1 MDIEQL
7 NIQVDSDIRKAD
19 SGLQALTSKINTL
32 ASAMGKI
39 ERMNTQSVSNSLNTF
54 SHAMQ
59 RMSSIKAPD
68 YNRLAKGLDRLG
80 NVNHAN
86 IQSVAN
92 ALTPFATSV
101 NLLNTASFDNKNI
114 QNLINSLTRLSNAN
128 VENLQNLNLG
138 NLGYQISTF
147 SSQMQNAPQI
157 DKNVIQFTNAIANL
171 SRYGQN
177 IPVVNA
183 SLSSL
188 AREMVHFMGAMA
200 TAPIVAS
207 ETTQFAMAIGQ
218 LASAGQNT
226 AVTALNLSSLATELS
241 KFMAVMSKAPIVSQ
255 NTIQMTQALANLSNA
270 GKTTIRNTNG
280 MRTFFDVLTS
290 GSNKSAKSVKSLAY
304 YFGKLY
310 ANFFILIR
318 LFNLFKKSIDFASDL
333 TEVQNIVDTTFGSMS
348 KKVEEFAS
356 TSIQSFGMS
365 ELTAKTVAGQFQAM
379 GTAMG
384 ISNQQVKQATE
395 YLNGLGKTVNGLS
408 YGYNTVSDS
417 MADMSLNL
425 TKLAADMGSFYNKA
439 YEDVAEQLQSGV
451 MSGNARV
458 LRQYGLDLTQATVQE
473 WALKNGLD
481 ANMKSMSQAQKVMLR
496 YQYVMAN
503 TGAAQGD
510 FAKTSMT
517 WANSVRMLKQ
527 NFQQFGAVI
536 GRMAIQTF
544 KPFIIALNKV
554 ILAFTKL
561 AQKVSDSL
569 GVIFGWKYE
578 DGGGGAIS
586 DLGDDTE
593 DFADGLDDAT
603 DSAKKLKQQLQG
615 LDELNVLTTPKD
627 SDGGGSG
634 SGISGGG
641 STSGKEGGWV
651 QIPHNFDSEL
661 DTLYK
666 LGDAI
671 GKKLQD
677 VMEGI
682 DWDKIYRKASNF
694 GTGLADFLNG
704 LISPE
709 LFYDTGR
716 TIANSINTAVIAWKD
731 FWVRLD
737 GVDVGTSIGAGI
749 NGFFENLKVEDLAEG
764 MNAFMH
770 TVEDAIGSA
779 LKETDWDMIL
789 KKVITFWGTLDWDTK
804 LALVGVIVA
813 PKIATALGGWLTP
826 QIASWF
832 AANPLTVGK
841 LAISIGG
848 ISAII
853 SGHVKQNGL
862 EEILGAVATGLG
874 VGLVFG
880 TTPGFVVGAIALI
893 FTIADVTANWLH
905 TPDEKWGSTGLNKLF
920 DQIELP
926 GGKGVDWNGNEV
938 TYTTTLRMKIDNL
951 RWDFKQAVKDLPDK
965 IKSAPNSIMV
975 AAFGKNWKK
984 DWDNAWTNL
993 KDNQLK
999 KDIEELKS
1007 KWEENKPTFNFNIE
1021 DLSEKFRTK
1030 ISDWK
1035 QKASSWWNQNKPSF
1049 NFNITE
1055 MWGALQSKISTWKIN
1070 VSNWWNN
1077 NKPSLDWKVG
1087 ILEKWEKTFNDW
1099 KWYIAVWW
1107 NQHKPS
1113 FDWKVGVL
1121 EKWQDT
1127 FNTWKWY
1134 IAQWWNQH
1142 KPSFDF
1148 GIDLSA
1154 LTKGIKDALNTMV
1167 YYINVGVIYKWNSGK
1182 GGRMFNIGY
1191 LPSFAQGGITSADI
1205 FMANENGVPELI
1217 GTMGGKTAIAS
1228 GTEVT
1233 GISNAVYETSNQQV
1247 KLLQQQNQLL
1257 AQILAKETG
1266 ISSDDLFNSV
1276 RNSARNY
1283 QNRTGNPAFGY

>member
-7 NIQVDSDIRKAD
+7 NIQVDSDIRRAD
-19 SGLQALTSKINTL
+19 SGLQALTRKIDTL
-32 ASAMGKI
+32 ASAMGRI
-39 ERMNTQSVSNSLNTF
+39 ESMNTQSVANSLNTF

-80 NVNHAN
+80 NVNHGN

-92 ALTPFATSV
+92 ALTPFSTSL
-101 NLLNTASFDNKNI
+101 NLLNNATFDNKNI

-128 VENLQNLNLG
+128 VGNLQSINLG
-138 NLGYQISTF
+138 NLGNQISAF

-157 DKNVIQFTNAIANL
+157 DKNVIQFTNAISNL
-171 SRYGQN
+171 ARYGQN

-188 AREMVHFMGAMA
+188 GNEMIHFMSAMA
-200 TAPIVAS
+200 NAPIVAN

-226 AVTALNLSSLATELS
+226 GVTATNLSTLATELS
-241 KFMAVMSKAPIVSQ
+241 KFMGVMSKAPIVSQ

-270 GKTTIRNTNG
+270 GKTTIRSTNG

-310 ANFFILIR
+310 ANFFIIIR

-356 TSIQSFGMS
+356 TSIQTFGMS

-408 YGYNTVSDS
+408 YGYNTVSDN

-425 TKLAADMGSFYNKA
+425 TKLAADMGSFYNKS

-473 WALKNGLD
+473 WALKHGLD
-481 ANMKSMSQAQKVMLR
+481 ANMKSMSQSEKVMLR

-503 TGAAQGD
+503 TGSAQGD

-634 SGISGGG
+634 SGVSGGG
-641 STSGKEGGWV
+641 ATSDKDGGWV
-651 QIPHNFDSEL
+651 RIPHNFDSEL

-671 GKKLQD
+671 GNKLQD

-682 DWDKIYRKASNF
+682 DWNKIYRKASNF

-731 FWVRLD
+731 FWIRLD

-764 MNAFMH
+764 MNAFVD

-853 SGHVKQNGL
+853 SGHVKKNGL
-862 EEILGAVATGLG
+862 EEMLGAVATGLG

-880 TTPGFVVGAIALI
+880 PVPGLIVGAIALT
-893 FTIADVTANWLH
+893 FTIADIH
-905 TPDEKWGSTGLNKLF
+905 F
-920 DQIELP
+920 D
-926 GGKGVDWNGNEV
+926 
-938 TYTTTLRMKIDNL
+938 Y
-951 RWDFKQAVKDLPDK
+951 DLPEK
-965 IKSAPNSIMV
+965 IKDTLFGKDAYYTPTVQESWGKQFKNIKNINIMETI
-975 AAFGKNWKK
+975 FGKNWKK
-984 DWDNAWTNL
+984 DWDNAWKHL

-999 KDIEELKS
+999 KDIEDLKS
-1007 KWEENKPTFNFNIE
+1007 KWEENKPTFDFNIE

-1035 QKASSWWNQNKPSF
+1035 QKSS
-1049 NFNITE
+1049 T
-1055 MWGALQSKISTWKIN
+1055 
-1070 VSNWWNN
+1070 
-1077 NKPSLDWKVG
+1077 
-1087 ILEKWEKTFNDW
+1087 
-1099 KWYIAVWW
+1099 WW

-1113 FDWKVGVL
+1113 FNFDITEMWGTLQSKISTWRTNIVNWWNQHKPSFNFRMGIL
-1121 EKWQDT
+1121 ESWENT
-1127 FNTWKWY
+1127 INTWKWY

-1142 KPSFDF
+1142 KPSFNWKVGVLEDWVNTFNTWKWFIAQWWNQHKPSLDF
-1148 GIDLSA
+1148 TVNISNIVGS
-1154 LTKGIKDALNTMV
+1154 IKDELNKLV
-1167 YYINVGVIYKWNSGK
+1167 WYINTGYIYKWNKSWAGQHW
-1182 GGRMFNIGY
+1182 FSLGY
-1191 LPSFAQGGITSADI
+1191 LPGFAQGGVTSADI

-1257 AQILAKETG
+1257 TQILAKETG

>member
-7 NIQVDSDIRKAD
+7 NIQVDSDIRRAD

-80 NVNHAN
+80 NVNHGN

-92 ALTPFATSV
+92 ALTPFSTSLNMLNNAT
-101 NLLNTASFDNKNI
+101 FDNKNI

-128 VENLQNLNLG
+128 VGNLQSINLG
-138 NLGYQISTF
+138 NLGNQISAF

-157 DKNVIQFTNAIANL
+157 DKNVIQFTNAISNL
-171 SRYGQN
+171 ARYGQN
-177 IPVVNA
+177 IPIVNA
-183 SLSSL
+183 SLNSL
-188 AREMVHFMGAMA
+188 GNEMIHFMSAMA
-200 TAPIVAS
+200 NAPIVAN

-226 AVTALNLSSLATELS
+226 GVTAANLSTLATELS
-241 KFMAVMSKAPIVSQ
+241 KFMGVMSKAPIVSQ

-310 ANFFILIR
+310 ANFFIVIR

-425 TKLAADMGSFYNKA
+425 TKLAADMGSFYNKT

-473 WALKNGLD
+473 WALKHGLD
-481 ANMKSMSQAQKVMLR
+481 ANMKSMSQSEKVMLR

-641 STSGKEGGWV
+641 ATSDKDGGWV
-651 QIPHNFDSEL
+651 RIPHNFDSEL

-737 GVDVGTSIGAGI
+737 GVDIGTSIGAGI

-764 MNAFMH
+764 MNAFVD

-853 SGHVKQNGL
+853 SGHVKKNGL
-862 EEILGAVATGLG
+862 EELLGAVALGLG

-880 TTPGFVVGAIALI
+880 PVPGFVVGAIALS
-893 FTIADVTANWLH
+893 FTIADIA
-905 TPDEKWGSTGLNKLF
+905 
-920 DQIELP
+920 
-926 GGKGVDWNGNEV
+926 
-938 TYTTTLRMKIDNL
+938 
-951 RWDFKQAVKDLPDK
+951 WDFKAPEKISENLFGEDAYYTPTVQDAWGDSIKEIKDGWTKIGNIIKDKVKD
-965 IKSAPNSIMV
+965 IKAWMKTNKFDIMESL
-975 AAFGKNWKK
+975 FGKNWKK
-984 DWDNAWTNL
+984 DWDNAWKGL

-999 KDIEELKS
+999 KDIEDLKS
-1007 KWEENKPTFNFNIE
+1007 KWEENKPTFDFNIE

-1035 QKASSWWNQNKPSF
+1035 QKTSSWWNQNKPSF

-1055 MWGALQSKISTWKIN
+1055 MWGTLQSKISTWRTN
-1070 VSNWWNN
+1070 VANWWNEH
-1077 NKPSLDWKVG
+1077 KPSFDWKVG
-1087 ILEKWEKTFNDW
+1087 ILEKWQDTFNNW

-1107 NQHKPS
+1107 NQNKPS

-1127 FNTWKWY
+1127 FNNWKWY
-1134 IAQWWNQH
+1134 IAVWWNQH

-1167 YYINVGVIYKWNSGK
+1167 YYINVGVIYKWNTGK

-1257 AQILAKETG
+1257 TQILAKETG